1 LIYQV
6 FPTTDQ
12 TYDLSALRQAESL
25 FRIRKLSEAIQLL
38 ETSTIPKYE
47 SQEDIVPLAK
57 AQLLLSTI
65 LIKKYQYFGEKEC
78 LPKARKLI
86 RQTIELCKSKGEST
100 LLAEAYLVQSKI
112 RQHHKKDERES
123 LKKAKKIID
132 QLDSKY
138 LYIKWMSFAV
148 EIDINDNDLKNALQ
162 TAQEAINQTDSLS
175 SDDIRADLEAS
186 LYSSLVRI
194 YIKQQ
199 DYNKSVEYNQLILQY
214 AHAFGDVEKELMALN
229 NMSII
234 HSLKGEYGEAMEYL
248 FEALDRSKEI
258 NFRAQV
264 AKSLINLGSIYAQLF
279 NTQEAINKYNTALE
293 EYKEVLEPSTAVI
306 LYNNLGNIYFE
317 SNELLIS
324 KQYYMQGIQ
333 AAEESNYSEM
343 MAHLNA
349 QLAKCAI
356 VQEEIDEAVSYCEI
370 ASTYFNEDP
379 NLSGYQIHLTNLGR
393 IDFHNGKI
401 DSAKWF
407 LSKGLDQATK
417 RDDRNMEIICFEAL
431 SNVYKKEGNY
441 RKAVAYQDQYLE
453 YSRALQLKKQNL
465 QILDLE
471 ISQVIKDKQR
481 KIEQLIK
488 DNEYKALLLK
498 QSERIAEQNQ
508 ALKEIN
514 EELRQYAYVTSHDLK
529 EPLRMISNFS
539 QLLERKYKSQ
549 LGEDAFEFFQYI
561 DEGVNRI
568 NTLLDDLLKYTT
580 IGNANVELSQVH
592 LKDVVDI
599 SLRNLALKIEDT
611 KADVQIGKMPIVYS
625 NQSLLI
631 QLVQNLTS
639 NALKFSKSNVNPRI
653 KISSEEDEIS
663 YIFSI
668 TDNGIGIP
676 EDQIKR
682 IFIIFQRLHPR
693 GTHPGTGIGL
703 AICKKIVKK
712 LGGDIWVKST
722 VDVGT
727 TFSFSIP
734 KVNMEF

>member
-1 LIYQV
+1 MLYQV
-6 FPTTDQ
+6 IPTTEQ
-12 TYDLSALRQAESL
+12 SSSDLSTLRQAESL
-25 FRIRKLSEAIQLL
+25 FRIRKLSEAISLL
-38 ETSTIPKYE
+38 ESSLPKYE
-47 SQEDIVPLAK
+47 KQEDFIPLAK
-57 AQLLLSTI
+57 AYLLLSSI
-65 LIKKYQYFGEKEC
+65 LLKKYQYFGEKEC
-78 LPKARKLI
+78 VPKANKRI
-86 RQTIELCKSKGEST
+86 RQTIELCKANGESS
-100 LLAEAYLVQSKI
+100 LLAEAYLIQSKI
-112 RQHHKKDERES
+112 RQHSKKDSGES
-123 LKKAKKIID
+123 LKKAKKIIS
-132 QLDSKY
+132 QLDSPY
-138 LYIKWMSFAV
+138 LSIKWMSFSV
-148 EIDINDNDLKNALQ
+148 ELDIDNNELKNALS
-162 TAQEAINQTDSLS
+162 TAHEAIDQIENVSK
-175 SDDIRADLEAS
+175 DIRADLEAS

-199 DYNKSVEYNQLILQY
+199 DYIKSVEYNQIVLQY
-214 AHAFGDVEKELMALN
+214 ANAFGDVEKELMALN
-229 NMSII
+229 NMAII

-279 NTQEAINKYNTALE
+279 NSQEAIKKYNSVLE
-293 EYKEVLEPSTAVI
+293 EYKDVLEPSTEVI
-306 LYNNLGNIYFE
+306 LYNNLGNIHFE
-317 SNELLIS
+317 SNEAQIA
-324 KQYYMQGIQ
+324 KNYYTQGIQ
-333 AAEESNYSEM
+333 SAEESNYKEM
-343 MAHLNA
+343 LAHLNA
-349 QLAKCAI
+349 QMAKCAI
-356 VQEEIDEAVSYCEI
+356 EQGELEEAVSYCEI
-370 ASTYFNEDP
+370 ASKLFNEDP
-379 NLSGYQIHLTNLGR
+379 DLSGYQIHLTNLGQ
-393 IDFHNGKI
+393 IDFQQGKI

-417 RDDRNMEIICFEAL
+417 QGDRNMEIVCFEAL

-453 YSRALQLKKQNL
+453 NSRDLQLKKQNL

-471 ISQVIKDKQR
+471 ISQVIKDKQK
-481 KIEQLIK
+481 KIERLIK

-539 QLLERKYKSQ
+539 QLLEKKYKTQ
-549 LGEDAFEFFQYI
+549 LGEESIEYFQYI
-561 DEGVNRI
+561 GEGVNRI
-568 NTLLDDLLKYTT
+568 NTLLEDLLKYTT

-592 LKDVVDI
+592 LRDVVDI
-599 SLRNLALKIEDT
+599 ARMHLKLKIEESKT
-611 KADVQIGKMPIVYS
+611 DVQIEAMPIVFS

-631 QLVQNLTS
+631 QLVQNLIS
-639 NALKFSKSNVNPRI
+639 NAMKFSKPNVAPRI
-653 KISSEEDEIS
+653 KITSDEDEIS

-676 EDQIKR
+676 QNQLKR

-693 GTHPGTGIGL
+693 GTHEGTGIGL

-712 LGGDIWVKST
+712 LGGEIWVKST
-722 VDVGT
+722 VDVGS

>member
-1 LIYQV
+1 MIYQV
-6 FPTTDQ
+6 IPTTDQ
-12 TYDLSALRQAESL
+12 SYDLSTLRQAESL
-25 FRIRKLSEAIQLL
+25 FRIRKLTEAIALL
-38 ETSTIPKYE
+38 ESTIPKYDE
-47 SQEDIVPLAK
+47 QKDFIPLAK
-57 AQLLLSTI
+57 AYLLLSSI
-65 LIKKYQYFGEKEC
+65 LLKKYQYFGQKEC
-78 LPKARKLI
+78 VPKANKHI
-86 RQTIELCKSKGEST
+86 RQTIELCKANGESS
-100 LLAEAYLVQSKI
+100 LLAEAYLIQSKI
-112 RQHHKKDERES
+112 RQHNKKDSRES

-132 QLDSKY
+132 QLDSHY
-138 LYIKWMSFAV
+138 LQIKWMSFSV
-148 EIDINDNDLKNALQ
+148 ELDIDANELKNGLS
-162 TAQEAINQTDSLS
+162 TAHNAIEQIEQVPE
-175 SDDIRADLEAS
+175 DIRADLEAS

-199 DYNKSVEYNQLILQY
+199 DYNKSVEYNQIVLQY
-214 AHAFGDVEKELMALN
+214 ANAFGDVEKELMALN
-229 NMSII
+229 NMAII

-279 NTQEAINKYNTALE
+279 NSQEAIKKYNTVLE
-293 EYKEVLEPSTAVI
+293 EYSDVLEPSTAVI
-306 LYNNLGNIYFE
+306 LYNNLGNIHFE
-317 SNELLIS
+317 SKEVQIAQS
-324 KQYYMQGIQ
+324 YYTEGIK

-343 MAHLNA
+343 LAHLNA

-356 VQEEIDEAVSYCEI
+356 ERGEIEEAITYCQV
-370 ASTYFNEDP
+370 ASKYFNEDP
-379 NLSGYQIHLTNLGR
+379 DLSGYQIHLINLGQ
-393 IDFHNGKI
+393 IDFQEGKI

-417 RDDRNMEIICFEAL
+417 RDDRNMEIVCFEAL

-471 ISQVIKDKQR
+471 ISQVIKDKQK
-481 KIEQLIK
+481 KIERLIK

-539 QLLERKYKSQ
+539 QLLEKKYKAQ
-549 LGEDAFEFFQYI
+549 LGEESYEYFQYI

-568 NTLLDDLLKYTT
+568 NTLLEDLLKYTT

-599 SLRNLALKIEDT
+599 ALMHMRLKIEDSNT
-611 KADVQIGKMPIVYS
+611 TVQVDNLPIVYS

-631 QLVQNLTS
+631 QLVQNLIS
-639 NALKFSKSNVNPRI
+639 NAMKFCKADVAPRI
-653 KISSEEDEIS
+653 KITSEEDEIS

-676 EDQIKR
+676 QDQLKR

-693 GTHPGTGIGL
+693 GTHEGTGIGL

-712 LGGDIWVKST
+712 LGGEIWVKST
-722 VDVGT
+722 VDVGS

-734 KVNMEF
+734 KVSMEF

>member
-1 LIYQV
+1 MIYQV

-12 TYDLSALRQAESL
+12 THDLSVLRQAESL
-25 FRIRKLSEAIQLL
+25 FRIRKLTAAIQVL
-38 ETSTIPKYE
+38 ESAIPEYDPKA
-47 SQEDIVPLAK
+47 DFAPLAK
-57 AQLLLSTI
+57 ANLLLCSI
-65 LIKKYQYFGEKEC
+65 LIKKHQYFGDKDC

-86 RQTIELCKSKGEST
+86 RQTIELCKSEGEST
-100 LLAEAYLVQSKI
+100 LLAESYLVQSKI
-112 RQHHKKDERES
+112 RQHYKKDERES

-138 LYIKWMSFAV
+138 LHVKWMSFAI
-148 EIDINDNDLKNALQ
+148 EIDIDHNDLKNALQ
-162 TAQEAINQTDSLS
+162 TAHEAIEQTDKLA

-199 DYNKSVEYNQLILQY
+199 DYIKSVEYNQLILQY
-214 AHAFGDVEKELMALN
+214 ANAFGDVEKELMALN

-279 NTQEAINKYNTALE
+279 NSQEAIKKYNSVLE

-306 LYNNLGNIYFE
+306 LYNNLGNIHFE
-317 SNELLIS
+317 SNDLLIA
-324 KQYYMQGIQ
+324 KQYYTQGIE
-333 AAEESNYSEM
+333 AAEESNYTEM
-343 MAHLNA
+343 LAHLNA

-356 VQEEIDEAVSYCEI
+356 GQEELEEAKAFCEI
-370 ASTYFNEDP
+370 ASNYFNEDP
-379 NLSGYQIHLTNLGR
+379 NLSGYQIHLTNLGQ
-393 IDFHNGKI
+393 IDFKAGKI

-417 RDDRNMEIICFEAL
+417 RNDRNMEIVCFEAL
-431 SNVYKKEGNY
+431 SSVYKKEGNY
-441 RKAVAYQDQYLE
+441 RKAVAYQDKYLE
-453 YSRALQLKKQNL
+453 YSRELQLKKQNL

-514 EELRQYAYVTSHDLK
+514 EELRQYTYVTSHDLK

-539 QLLERKYKSQ
+539 QLLERKYKTQ
-549 LGEDAFEFFQYI
+549 LGEEAGEFFQYI

-568 NTLLDDLLKYTT
+568 NTLLEDLLKYTT

-592 LKDVVDI
+592 LKDVIDI
-599 SLRNLALKIEDT
+599 SLMHLKLKIEET
-611 KADVQIGKMPIVYS
+611 NTHIEIGRMPIVYS
-625 NQSLLI
+625 NQALLI
-631 QLVQNLTS
+631 QLVQNLIN
-639 NALKFSKSNVNPRI
+639 NAIKFSKTDVKPRI
-653 KISSEEDEIS
+653 KITSSEDEIS

-676 EDQIKR
+676 DNQLKR

-693 GTHPGTGIGL
+693 GTHAGTGIGL
-703 AICKKIVKK
+703 AIAKKIIKK
-712 LGGDIWVKST
+712 LGGEIWVKST

-727 TFSFSIP
+727 TFSFSVP
-734 KVNMEF
+734 KVNMKF

>member
-1 LIYQV
+1 
-6 FPTTDQ
+6 
-12 TYDLSALRQAESL
+12 
-25 FRIRKLSEAIQLL
+25 
-38 ETSTIPKYE
+38 
-47 SQEDIVPLAK
+47 
-57 AQLLLSTI
+57 
-65 LIKKYQYFGEKEC
+65 
-78 LPKARKLI
+78 
-86 RQTIELCKSKGEST
+86 
-100 LLAEAYLVQSKI
+100 
-112 RQHHKKDERES
+112 
-123 LKKAKKIID
+123 
-132 QLDSKY
+132 
-138 LYIKWMSFAV
+138 MSFSV
-148 EIDINDNDLKNALQ
+148 ELDIDNNELKNALS
-162 TAQEAINQTDSLS
+162 TAHEAIDQIENVSK
-175 SDDIRADLEAS
+175 DIRADLEAS

-199 DYNKSVEYNQLILQY
+199 DYIKSVEYNQIVLQY
-214 AHAFGDVEKELMALN
+214 ANAFGDVEKELMALN
-229 NMSII
+229 NMAII

-279 NTQEAINKYNTALE
+279 NSQEAIKKYNSVLE
-293 EYKEVLEPSTAVI
+293 EYKDVLEPSTEVI
-306 LYNNLGNIYFE
+306 LYNNLGNIHFE
-317 SNELLIS
+317 SNEAQIA
-324 KQYYMQGIQ
+324 KNYYTQGIQ
-333 AAEESNYSEM
+333 SAEESNYKEM
-343 MAHLNA
+343 LAHLNA
-349 QLAKCAI
+349 QMAKCAI
-356 VQEEIDEAVSYCEI
+356 EQGELEEAVSYCEI
-370 ASTYFNEDP
+370 ASKLFNEDP
-379 NLSGYQIHLTNLGR
+379 DLSGYQIHLTNLGQ
-393 IDFHNGKI
+393 IDFQQGKI

-417 RDDRNMEIICFEAL
+417 QGDRNMEIVCFEAL

-453 YSRALQLKKQNL
+453 NSRDLQLKKQNL

-471 ISQVIKDKQR
+471 ISQVIKDKQK
-481 KIEQLIK
+481 KIERLIK

-539 QLLERKYKSQ
+539 QLLEKKYKTQ
-549 LGEDAFEFFQYI
+549 LGEESIEYFQYI
-561 DEGVNRI
+561 GEGVNRI
-568 NTLLDDLLKYTT
+568 NTLLEDLLKYTT

-592 LKDVVDI
+592 LRDVVDI
-599 SLRNLALKIEDT
+599 ARMHLKLKIEESKT
-611 KADVQIGKMPIVYS
+611 DVQIEAMPIVFS

-631 QLVQNLTS
+631 QLVQNLIS
-639 NALKFSKSNVNPRI
+639 NAMKFSKPNVAPRI
-653 KISSEEDEIS
+653 KITSDEDEIS

-676 EDQIKR
+676 QNQLKR

-693 GTHPGTGIGL
+693 GTHEGTGIGL

-712 LGGDIWVKST
+712 LGGEIWVKST
-722 VDVGT
+722 VDVGS